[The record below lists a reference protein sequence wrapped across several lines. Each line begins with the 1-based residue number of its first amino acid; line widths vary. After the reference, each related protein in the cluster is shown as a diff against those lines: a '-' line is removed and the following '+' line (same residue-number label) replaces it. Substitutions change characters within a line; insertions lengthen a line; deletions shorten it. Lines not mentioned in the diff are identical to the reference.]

1 MELQRRPMPLTI
13 PAADVTL
20 KRYDAVVLEVNTET
34 ATRANSIK
42 IVSGNPGSDPS
53 KPTLTNTEKVHQ
65 HALAY
70 ILVNA
75 GATSINAGNIENVIG
90 KTECPFVTGLP
101 GPADISDLFEQWE
114 YDFDVWF
121 ANLKAQLTDNVA
133 ANLQAQIDELKES
146 AYKTYTGT
154 TLPASSL
161 EATEILMSKFSDKEF
176 ILLNRAKDLYIYT
189 SEAVGNEKVIPRRRR
204 YPTGQRLETM
214 AMEILQ
220 KCHLANTTDLHRAFE
235 ERQRLQTEV
244 IALCLTLEQLID
256 ALKASKAYPGI
267 NQHKADIWIQHSL
280 DVRYLCAAWRD
291 RELERHLL

>member
-1 MELQRRPMPLTI
+1 
-13 PAADVTL
+13 
-20 KRYDAVVLEVNTET
+20 
-34 ATRANSIK
+34 
-42 IVSGNPGSDPS
+42 
-53 KPTLTNTEKVHQ
+53 
-65 HALAY
+65 
-70 ILVNA
+70 
-75 GATSINAGNIENVIG
+75 
-90 KTECPFVTGLP
+90 
-101 GPADISDLFEQWE
+101 
-114 YDFDVWF
+114 
-121 ANLKAQLTDNVA
+121 
-133 ANLQAQIDELKES
+133 
-146 AYKTYTGT
+146 
-154 TLPASSL
+154 
-161 EATEILMSKFSDKEF
+161 MSKFSDKEF

-280 DVRYLCAAWRD
+280 DVRYLCAASTVIFSWGLACIVQSTGGFAPRTPATTTT
-291 RELERHLL
+291 RTT

>member
-1 MELQRRPMPLTI
+1 
-13 PAADVTL
+13 
-20 KRYDAVVLEVNTET
+20 
-34 ATRANSIK
+34 
-42 IVSGNPGSDPS
+42 
-53 KPTLTNTEKVHQ
+53 
-65 HALAY
+65 
-70 ILVNA
+70 
-75 GATSINAGNIENVIG
+75 
-90 KTECPFVTGLP
+90 
-101 GPADISDLFEQWE
+101 
-114 YDFDVWF
+114 
-121 ANLKAQLTDNVA
+121 
-133 ANLQAQIDELKES
+133 
-146 AYKTYTGT
+146 
-154 TLPASSL
+154 
-161 EATEILMSKFSDKEF
+161 MSKFSDKEF

-235 ERQRLQTEV
+235 ERQRLQTEM

>member
-1 MELQRRPMPLTI
+1 
-13 PAADVTL
+13 
-20 KRYDAVVLEVNTET
+20 
-34 ATRANSIK
+34 
-42 IVSGNPGSDPS
+42 
-53 KPTLTNTEKVHQ
+53 
-65 HALAY
+65 
-70 ILVNA
+70 
-75 GATSINAGNIENVIG
+75 
-90 KTECPFVTGLP
+90 
-101 GPADISDLFEQWE
+101 
-114 YDFDVWF
+114 
-121 ANLKAQLTDNVA
+121 
-133 ANLQAQIDELKES
+133 
-146 AYKTYTGT
+146 
-154 TLPASSL
+154 
-161 EATEILMSKFSDKEF
+161 MSKFSDKEF

-280 DVRYLCAAWRD
+280 DVDNTSPPAGGTYGVKHALFLLGRLGNPQATAPACRRSCRD
-291 RELERHLL
+291 ATGSSTGISTETRTGGNHTKTHP

>member
-1 MELQRRPMPLTI
+1 MLKEQRP
-13 PAADVTL
+13 
-20 KRYDAVVLEVNTET
+20 
-34 ATRANSIK
+34 
-42 IVSGNPGSDPS
+42 
-53 KPTLTNTEKVHQ
+53 
-65 HALAY
+65 
-70 ILVNA
+70 
-75 GATSINAGNIENVIG
+75 
-90 KTECPFVTGLP
+90 
-101 GPADISDLFEQWE
+101 DL
-114 YDFDVWF
+114 
-121 ANLKAQLTDNVA
+121 LLTDIKMPMMDG
-133 ANLQAQIDELKES
+133 L
-146 AYKTYTGT
+146 
-154 TLPASSL
+154 TL
-161 EATEILMSKFSDKEF
+161 I
-176 ILLNRAKDLYIYT
+176 NRAKDLYIYT